1 MGIFKKV
8 LPFFIFTSFIIGVFT
23 GCPKERGINKELVNI
38 DSLLCQKQYE
48 AALKKIKTI
57 HPNNLGNKD
66 KAYYSLLKTQAD
78 YKNYIVATT
87 DSAINFSV
95 NYYKGST
102 DKEKYTRSLIYQ
114 GCVNEELGNLEE
126 AVKCYHEAD
135 DVADEKDLQNKAFAK
150 MRLGLLY
157 QNQVVGITTI
167 AIKKLKEAHCL
178 YNRLKDSHYSL
189 ICLSEIARIYCSDK
203 EKSDSALFYINAA
216 IDSAKTQKDE
226 RYTLFANLY
235 TKALYLSN
243 IKHDYESSK
252 NTALEAISLVD
263 VIDHPRAHFCLAKCY
278 AQLGNIDSAQII
290 INQAPKITNDID
302 SISFYDLMSYI
313 EIAKG
318 NNKGFLFYFD
328 KSDSMNDSI
337 MISSLNCRLREI
349 EKKYD
354 TQKVELENAKLSS
367 KLKTSLLSIA
377 AIAIISLILLLF
389 TIRYR
394 QRLKM
399 KEMENELINADLA
412 SSLDDLNKMQKNIES
427 YDKELI
433 KAKQEYVSA
442 ITSSESQVSELKNEI
457 EFANKSIASGYQERE
472 RLNEQIHE
480 LEEKEKRSNEMKDV
494 IKEQITVVRELL
506 NSSYERDS
514 ETFTKTFNSSMTLPG
529 RSDKSNSSYW
539 KNFYTIT
546 NEIFDDILIKA
557 QEIAGGILKDDD
569 LFIIALCCWKFP
581 RQGIMICM
589 RYKNLA
595 SVTNKKV
602 KVARKLKMKNMEEFL
617 NLYRDNKEIE

>member
-1 MGIFKKV
+1 MRINKSV
-8 LPFFIFTSFIIGVFT
+8 LPFIVFTSLIIGVFA
-23 GCPKERGINKELVNI
+23 GCDRSGTNNELVNI
-38 DSLLCQKQYE
+38 DSLLSQKQFE
-48 AALKKIKTI
+48 TALKKIKTI
-57 HPNNLGNKD
+57 NPNNLGNKD

-87 DSAINFSV
+87 DSAINFAV
-95 NYYKGST
+95 NYYEHST

-114 GCVNEELGNLEE
+114 GCVNEELGNLEK
-126 AVKCYHEAD
+126 AVECYHKAD
-135 DVADEKDLQNKAFAK
+135 DTADNNDLQNKAFAK

-157 QNQVVGITTI
+157 QNQVIGATTI
-167 AIKKLKEAHCL
+167 AINKLKEA
-178 YNRLKDSHYSL
+178 YNIYSNLEDSHYSL
-189 ICLSEIARIYCSDK
+189 VCLSEIARIYCSDK
-203 EKSDSALFYINAA
+203 EKSDSALLYVNKA
-216 IDSAKTQKDE
+216 IDLAKTQREE
-226 RYTLFANLY
+226 RYTLFDNLY
-235 TKALYLSN
+235 KKALYLSN

-252 NTALEAISLVD
+252 NTALEAISLDD
-263 VIDHPRAHFCLAKCY
+263 VIDHPRVHFCLAKCY
-278 AQLGNIDSAQII
+278 AQLGNIDSAKII
-290 INQAPKITNDID
+290 INQAPKITSDID
-302 SISFYDLMSYI
+302 SISYYDLMSHM
-313 EIAKG
+313 EKAQG
-318 NNKGFLFYFD
+318 NIKGFEYYFD

-337 MISSLNCRLREI
+337 LISSLNCRLREV

-367 KLKTSLLSIA
+367 KLKTSLLSVA

-412 SSLDDLNKMQKNIES
+412 SSLDDLSKMQKAIES
-427 YDKELI
+427 YDEELI
-433 KAKQEYVSA
+433 KAKQEYVNA
-442 ITSSESQVSELKNEI
+442 ITSSESQVSELKSEI
-457 EFANKSIASGYQERE
+457 EDANKSIASGYQERE
-472 RLNEQIHE
+472 RLNEQIHV
-480 LEEKEKRSNEMKDV
+480 LEEKEKRSNEMKEV

-514 ETFTKTFNSSMTLPG
+514 ETFTKTFNSSMTLSG
-529 RSDKSNSSYW
+529 RSDKGSSSYW

-602 KVARKLKMKNMEEFL
+602 KVAKKLKMKNMEEFL
-617 NLYRDNKEIE
+617 TLYRDNKESE

>member
-1 MGIFKKV
+1 MRIKKRV
-8 LPFFIFTSFIIGVFT
+8 LPFIVFTSLIIGIFA
-23 GCPKERGINKELVNI
+23 GCDKSGINNELVNI
-38 DSLLCQKQYE
+38 DSILSHKQYE
-48 AALKKIKTI
+48 TALKKIKRI
-57 HPNNLGNKD
+57 NPYNLGNKD

-87 DSAINFSV
+87 DSTINFAV
-95 NYYKGST
+95 NYYESSN

-126 AVKCYHEAD
+126 AVKCYHKAD
-135 DVADEKDLQNKAFAK
+135 DVADEKDIQNKAFAK

-157 QNQVVGITTI
+157 QDQVIGAKKI
-167 AIKKLKEAHCL
+167 AVEKLKEALIL
-178 YNRLKDSHYSL
+178 YKKIGERHYEL
-189 ICLSEIARIYCSDK
+189 ICLTEIGGLYSYKSE
-203 EKSDSALFYINAA
+203 
-216 IDSAKTQKDE
+216 
-226 RYTLFANLY
+226 
-235 TKALYLSN
+235 
-243 IKHDYESSK
+243 
-252 NTALEAISLVD
+252 
-263 VIDHPRAHFCLAKCY
+263 
-278 AQLGNIDSAQII
+278 NIDSALYY
-290 INQAPKITNDID
+290 INTAIQLADSLNEKSLLFSNYYSKSLYYANTEHNYEKAKEAAQNAILLEDVITNPGAHYSLASSYIHLGRVD
-302 SISFYDLMSYI
+302 SAKYYLNIAPAKTTDVDSMSYYTLLS
-313 EIAKG
+313 ELAEAEGNKTTAYQFHEKAHLIA
-318 NNKGFLFYFD
+318 
-328 KSDSMNDSI
+328 DSI
-337 MISSLNCRLREI
+337 MMNSLNHRLRAA

-367 KLKTSLLSIA
+367 KLKTSLLSVA

-412 SSLDDLNKMQKNIES
+412 SSLEDLNKMQKTIES
-427 YDKELI
+427 YDEELN

-442 ITSSESQVSELKNEI
+442 ITSSESQVSELKSEI
-457 EFANKSIASGYQERE
+457 EDANKSIASGYQERE

-480 LEEKEKRSNEMKDV
+480 LEEKEKRSNEMKEV

-514 ETFTKTFNSSMTLPG
+514 ETFTKAFNSSMRLPG
-529 RSDKSNSSYW
+529 RSDKGSSSYW

-569 LFIIALCCWKFP
+569 LFIIALCCWRFP

-589 RYKNLA
+589 KYNNLA

-602 KVARKLKMKNMEEFL
+602 KVAKKLKMKNMEEFL
-617 NLYRDNKEIE
+617 TLYRDNKESE

>member
-1 MGIFKKV
+1 MRINKSV
-8 LPFFIFTSFIIGVFT
+8 LPFIVFTSLIIGVFA
-23 GCPKERGINKELVNI
+23 GCDRSGTNNELVNI
-38 DSLLCQKQYE
+38 DSLLSQKQFE
-48 AALKKIKTI
+48 TALKKIKTI
-57 HPNNLGNKD
+57 NPNNLGNKD

-87 DSAINFSV
+87 DSAINFAV
-95 NYYKGST
+95 NYYEHST

-114 GCVNEELGNLEE
+114 GCVNEELGNLEK
-126 AVKCYHEAD
+126 AVECYHKAD
-135 DVADEKDLQNKAFAK
+135 DTADNNDLQNKAFAK

-157 QNQVVGITTI
+157 QNQVIGATTI
-167 AIKKLKEAHCL
+167 AINKLKEA
-178 YNRLKDSHYSL
+178 YNIYSNLEDSHYSL
-189 ICLSEIARIYCSDK
+189 VCLSEIARIYCSDK
-203 EKSDSALFYINAA
+203 EKSDSALLYVNKA
-216 IDSAKTQKDE
+216 IDLAKTQREE
-226 RYTLFANLY
+226 RYTLFDNLY
-235 TKALYLSN
+235 KKALYLSN
-243 IKHDYESSK
+243 IKHDYERSK
-252 NTALEAISLVD
+252 NTALEAISLDD
-263 VIDHPRAHFCLAKCY
+263 VIDHPRVHFCLAKCY
-278 AQLGNIDSAQII
+278 AQLGNIDSAIII
-290 INQAPKITNDID
+290 INQAPKITSDID
-302 SISFYDLMSYI
+302 SISYYDLMSHM
-313 EIAKG
+313 EKAQG
-318 NNKGFLFYFD
+318 NIKGFEYYFD

-337 MISSLNCRLREI
+337 MISSLNCRLREV

-367 KLKTSLLSIA
+367 KLKTSLLSVA

-412 SSLDDLNKMQKNIES
+412 SSLDDLSKMQKAIES
-427 YDKELI
+427 YDEELI
-433 KAKQEYVSA
+433 KAKQEYVNA
-442 ITSSESQVSELKNEI
+442 ITSSESQVSELKSEI
-457 EFANKSIASGYQERE
+457 EDANKSIASGYQERE
-472 RLNEQIHE
+472 RLNEQIHV
-480 LEEKEKRSNEMKDV
+480 LEEKEKRSNEMKEV

-514 ETFTKTFNSSMTLPG
+514 ETFTKTFNSSMTLSG
-529 RSDKSNSSYW
+529 RSDKGSSSYW

-602 KVARKLKMKNMEEFL
+602 KVAKKLKMKNMEEFL
-617 NLYRDNKEIE
+617 TLYRDNKESE